1 LGLAT
6 PAAIAVGLGQAA
18 RSGLLFR
25 GGDAIETAARLRSVL
40 FDKTGTLTLGR
51 PLVQRIVVLSN
62 TMATPPAGAS
72 ATAAIGAAIGTAI
85 AAGPAAEPYAGAKAG
100 TSPGATSGV
109 TSGAPIGDL
118 AGDPAADLLRQ
129 AAALEQQ
136 SRHPLAHALL
146 QEAQLRGLALP
157 EVRWSRSISGA
168 GVEGQLREDGPLI
181 RVGRLD
187 WLAAEGVRGAGERD
201 VGESGYGSLSPKG
214 PQAEPAGAAAR
225 VQAELEGQGASVLA
239 GQGASVLAV
248 AADDRLLG
256 LIAVQDPPR
265 PDAASTLAALRQ
277 RGLRLGLL
285 SGDREEAVRGL
296 AAQLGLQAEEL
307 AWQLRPEQKQERI
320 LAARAHGPVAMVGD
334 GINDAPALAAADLG
348 IAVGTGTQI
357 AQESADL
364 VVLGE
369 RLEGLVIAL
378 DLARGTM
385 AKVRQNLA
393 WAFGY
398 NLIALP
404 IAAGALLPGFGLRL
418 SPPLAA
424 LLMAG
429 SSITVVLN
437 ALLLQRSARPAAT
450 GR

>member
-1 LGLAT
+1 
-6 PAAIAVGLGQAA
+6 
-18 RSGLLFR
+18 
-25 GGDAIETAARLRSVL
+25 
-40 FDKTGTLTLGR
+40 
-51 PLVQRIVVLSN
+51 
-62 TMATPPAGAS
+62 
-72 ATAAIGAAIGTAI
+72 
-85 AAGPAAEPYAGAKAG
+85 
-100 TSPGATSGV
+100 
-109 TSGAPIGDL
+109 
-118 AGDPAADLLRQ
+118 
-129 AAALEQQ
+129 LEQQ

-187 WLAAEGVRGAGERD
+187 WLAAEGVRGAGE
-201 VGESGYGSLSPKG
+201 SGYGSLSPKG

-225 VQAELEGQGASVLA
+225 VQAELEGHGASVLA